1 MFLAAEMAQ
10 AAAGLYKTAGD
21 WVCNIGLPGKSGIG
35 GGIVTVTS
43 GKGGPRDVL
52 AAPNAAGNS
61 V

>member
-10 AAAGLYKTAGD
+10 TAARLYKAAGD

-43 GKGGPRDVL
+43 GKGGL
-52 AAPNAAGNS
+52 ATFSPP
-61 V
+61 